1 MNGCHDMAI
10 LSVNISDFYYHY
22 QKCFI
27 HNVAYL
33 KHLIYQKVLSLKIVD
48 IYKKC
53 CLNFSSTQD
62 IFFYLHWF
70 TIYKM
75 VDNEYNM
82 DIYEFI
88 KISIGTV
95 MRNPEMLKF
104 VADYLKTKQKCQHV
118 VNKLSYLLRYVPD
131 QYRTQQMCDKAISE
145 NGGTLNLFLT
155 AKKLR
160 KV

>member
-1 MNGCHDMAI
+1 
-10 LSVNISDFYYHY
+10 
-22 QKCFI
+22 
-27 HNVAYL
+27 
-33 KHLIYQKVLSLKIVD
+33 
-48 IYKKC
+48 
-53 CLNFSSTQD
+53 
-62 IFFYLHWF
+62 
-70 TIYKM
+70 M

-160 KV
+160 NV

>member
-1 MNGCHDMAI
+1 M
-10 LSVNISDFYYHY
+10 
-22 QKCFI
+22 
-27 HNVAYL
+27 
-33 KHLIYQKVLSLKIVD
+33 D

-62 IFFYLHWF
+62 IFFYLHCF

-82 DIYEFI
+82 DIYKFI

-104 VADYLKTKQKCQHV
+104 VADYLKTKQKC
-118 VNKLSYLLRYVPD
+118 
-131 QYRTQQMCDKAISE
+131 
-145 NGGTLNLFLT
+145 
-155 AKKLR
+155 
-160 KV
+160 